1 MLSYS
6 SSCDAHNYALVNP
19 AVTSLISVAIT
30 HLDFLDFL
38 MLIYYC
44 FFSTHSSTSL
54 CVCVCVCMR
63 DFMLDKT
70 CTYRDGFH
78 IQSG

>member
-6 SSCDAHNYALVNP
+6 SSCDAHNYALANP

-38 MLIYYC
+38 MLTYYC
-44 FFSTHSSTSL
+44 FFSCIVILTVAHHSV
-54 CVCVCVCMR
+54 CVCVCV
-63 DFMLDKT
+63 
-70 CTYRDGFH
+70 H
-78 IQSG
+78 VHV